1 MHQRTIANPL
11 MPRGLHQFLGA
22 TGLSVWVL
30 PTPGFARFHAALTF
44 PFGALDLR
52 YRRDGREVVL
62 PPGVAHFLEHQ
73 MFNAEAGSVMAEFA
87 RLGASANAFTGNDQ
101 TTFLFSTTER
111 FDECLALL
119 NSFLRRPTFDGVSVE
134 KERPVIEQEICM
146 YEDMPEVRGA
156 LNLREA
162 LYSEHP
168 IRYDVGGSVDSI
180 RQVDA
185 AMLQEVYDTFYH
197 PARAI
202 LFVAGDLE
210 PDAVIGRVNAS
221 SGGDWGRLPSIERH
235 RYQEPEG
242 SRLPLVE
249 VSLPASLPLVQVG
262 FKDSFP
268 PLPGR
273 EVVRREL
280 LADLVHY
287 SLFGRTSD
295 FYWELYERG
304 LTGSMFSA
312 SYEAGP
318 DYGLTVVAAESPDPL
333 GLAERVLRAV
343 ERAQAHGLDADA
355 LERGK
360 RRMLGTLVSMFN
372 HGDSVGQTVV
382 SQLLQDL
389 EPLEILDLAAGV
401 TPAAANRL
409 LADFMQVRHH
419 AVSIVW
425 PNGAT
430 GSNHTG

>member
-1 MHQRTIANPL
+1 MSQ
-11 MPRGLHQFLGA
+11 GLHHFLGA

-52 YRRDGREVVL
+52 YQRDGREVVV
-62 PPGVAHFLEHQ
+62 PPGIAHFLEHQ
-73 MFNAEAGSVMAEFA
+73 MFNAGAGSIMAEFA

-101 TTFLFSTTER
+101 TTFLFSTTDH
-111 FDECLALL
+111 FGECLALL
-119 NSFLRRPTFDGVSVE
+119 SSFLRRPVLDDASVE
-134 KERPVIEQEICM
+134 KERAVIEQEICM

-168 IRYDVGGSVDSI
+168 LRYDVGGSVDSI

-197 PARAI
+197 PARAV

-210 PDAVIGRVNAS
+210 PGAVIRQVDAIP
-221 SGGDWGRLPSIERH
+221 GGEWGKLPAIERH
-235 RYQEPEG
+235 RYHEPEDT
-242 SRLPLVE
+242 RLPLVE
-249 VSLPASLPLVQVG
+249 VRLPASLPLVQVG
-262 FKDSFP
+262 FKDSFSP
-268 PLPGR
+268 MPGR

-304 LTGSMFSA
+304 LTGNMFSA

-318 DYGLTVVAAESPDPL
+318 DYGLTVVAGETPDPF
-333 GLAERVLRAV
+333 GLADQVLRAV
-343 ERAQAHGLDADA
+343 EHAHAHGLSEEA

-360 RRMLGTLVSMFN
+360 RRMLGSLVSMFN

-389 EPLEILDLAAGV
+389 EPLEILDLAAAV
-401 TPAAANRL
+401 TPEAANQL
-409 LADFMQVRHH
+409 LTGFMQVRHH

-425 PNGAT
+425 PDGPTVTEPT
-430 GSNHTG
+430 G

>member
-1 MHQRTIANPL
+1 

-22 TGLSVWVL
+22 AGLSVWVL

-62 PPGVAHFLEHQ
+62 PSGIAHFLEHQ
-73 MFNAEAGSVMAEFA
+73 VFTAEAGSVIADFA

-101 TTFLFSTTER
+101 TTFVFSTTEH

-119 NSFLRRPTFDGVSVE
+119 LSFLRRPTFDGESVE
-134 KERPVIEQEICM
+134 KERAVIGQEICM
-146 YEDMPEVRGA
+146 YRDMPEVRGA
-156 LNLREA
+156 LNLREV
-162 LYSEHP
+162 LYSEHSLK
-168 IRYDVGGSVDSI
+168 YDVAGSIDSI
-180 RQVDA
+180 RSVDA
-185 AMLQEVYDTFYH
+185 AALQEVYDTFYH

-210 PDAVIGRVNAS
+210 PSAVIRQVDAIPLGERGKPFA
-221 SGGDWGRLPSIERH
+221 IERH
-235 RYQEPEG
+235 RYHEPEG
-242 SRLPLVE
+242 ARLPLVE
-249 VSLPASLPLVQVG
+249 VRLPTSLPLVHVG

-268 PLPGR
+268 PMAGR

-304 LTGSMFSA
+304 LTGNMFSA
-312 SYEAGP
+312 GYEAGP
-318 DYGLTVVAAESPDPL
+318 DYGLTVVAAETPDPL
-333 GLAERVLRAV
+333 GLAEQVLRAV
-343 ERAQAHGLDADA
+343 EHAHAHGLDEAA

-360 RRMLGTLVSMFN
+360 RRMLGSLVSMFN
-372 HGDSVGQTVV
+372 HGDSVGQTVS

-389 EPLEILDLAAGV
+389 EPLEILDLAASV
-401 TPAAANRL
+401 TPEAAHRL

-425 PNGAT
+425 PDATT
-430 GSNHTG
+430 GSSCTG